1 MSNYVCHAIAPRQ
14 PSFVRRL
21 LALAPLLLGICGAPA
36 VAAADGAYKDGY
48 YSANDGVKLHYLEVG
63 SGEPLVLI
71 PGWSQTALE
80 WKFQLD
86 EFGKHYHVYA
96 LDMRGHGKS
105 EKPDHGYR
113 IARFAADLNDFL
125 DAEKLD
131 HVILDGHSM
140 GNSVIWSYFELYGQ
154 GRVKKLVLTDQM
166 AAIVANPA
174 WSEEEKKNFG
184 SILNADQVQPLDNAL
199 AGPDGAKTSAAFL
212 HSMFAKDYPQADFDW
227 ALSENMQ
234 LPRKYAADLLYDHA
248 FKNWSDV
255 IRRIHVPT
263 LVIGA
268 KASNVPWT
276 AMVWI
281 GSQIKGAQTV
291 IFEENEG
298 GNHFMF
304 LENPTKYNEVVEDFL
319 AN

>member
-1 MSNYVCHAIAPRQ
+1 MRQ
-14 PSFVRRL
+14 LTMFVL
-21 LALAPLLLGICGAPA
+21 
-36 VAAADGAYKDGY
+36 AAAGMLAAIGTATPA
-48 YSANDGVKLHYLEVG
+48 SAAPYQEGFVTTNDGVKLHYLETG
-63 SGEPLVLI
+63 TGAPLVLI
-71 PGWSQTALE
+71 PGWSQTAEE

-86 EFGKHYHVYA
+86 DFGKHYHVYA

-105 EKPDHGYR
+105 DKPDHGYR

-125 DAEKLD
+125 VAKHLD
-131 HVILDGHSM
+131 GVVLDGHSM
-140 GNSVIWSYFELYGQ
+140 GCSVIWSYLEQYGPEHLT
-154 GRVKKLVLTDQM
+154 KLMLTDQM

-174 WSEEEKKNFG
+174 WSEQERKDAG
-184 SILNADQVQPLDNAL
+184 PILDADKVLPLANAL
-199 AGPDGAKTSAAFL
+199 AGPDGDKTSALFL

-227 ALSENMQ
+227 ALAQNLE

-248 FKNWSDV
+248 FKDWRDV
-255 IRRIHVPT
+255 IRHITLPT

-268 KASNVPWT
+268 KASNVPWG

-281 GSQIKGAQTV
+281 GSVIKGAHTE

-304 LENPTKYNEVVEDFL
+304 LENPKKYNAVVEHFL
-319 AN
+319 GQGT